1 MTDPSQR
8 IAELEAENALLRS
21 REQDLADFVEN
32 AAVPLHWVAADGTI
46 LWANQAE
53 LALLGYTKDEYIGRH
68 IAEFHAD
75 REVIDDILR
84 RLSARE
90 TIHDYE
96 ARLRHKNGSIRHVVI
111 TSSVRWDEER
121 FLHTRCFTRDIT
133 EAKRVEDE
141 LRTAQSQLEL
151 ITDNMPA
158 AVTRCSRDLHYQWV
172 SSGYASWIRRPSR
185 KSQGVR
191 SEKSWENAALKTSG
205 HILSGS

>member
-53 LALLGYTKDEYIGRH
+53 LALLGYTKDEFIGRH

-133 EAKRVEDE
+133 EASGLKMSCA
-141 LRTAQSQLEL
+141 LRSRNWSSSR
-151 ITDNMPA
+151 ITCRQPLR
-158 AVTRCSRDLHYQWV
+158 RCSRDLHYQWV
-172 SSGYASWIRRPSR
+172 SHDYASWIRR
-185 KSQGVR
+185 
-191 SEKSWENAALKTSG
+191 L
-205 HILSGS
+205 